1 MLRTAIL
8 CLLFFSQ
15 LVILK
20 AQKDTAKQRP
30 FVFAGIGNYEY
41 LHVGI
46 NVPIRKKYY
55 FEIAAGIKPWGFENY
70 NYQMAYLGFGRKLLK
85 EKPRKLNLF
94 IQLKLLTWHFNNKY
108 NEFLVEGINSE
119 LRLTYSINKRSMI
132 SLNGG
137 VLYNSPLYYD
147 RKTYL
152 EVGWPHE
159 WQPSFSL
166 QYLIRIK

>member
-1 MLRTAIL
+1 MLRLAIL
-8 CLLFFSQ
+8 CLLINSQ
-15 LVILK
+15 SLQLI
-20 AQKDTAKQRP
+20 AQKDTIKQSP
-30 FVFAGIGNYEY
+30 FVFLGIGNYEY

-55 FEIAAGIKPWGFENY
+55 FEMAAGIKPWGFENY

-94 IQLKLLTWHFNNKY
+94 LQLKLLTWHFNNKY
-108 NEFLVEGINSE
+108 NEFLVEGINPE
-119 LRLTYSINKRSMI
+119 LRLVYTINKKVSVSM
-132 SLNGG
+132 NGG
-137 VLYNSPLYYD
+137 VLYNFPLYYD

-159 WQPSFSL
+159 WQPSFSVQFL
-166 QYLIRIK
+166 VRLK

>member
-1 MLRTAIL
+1 MLRLTIL
-8 CLLFFSQ
+8 SLLIFSQ
-15 LVILK
+15 SLLLK
-20 AQKDTAKQRP
+20 AQQDTLKQRP

-55 FEIAAGIKPWGFENY
+55 FELAAGIKPWGFKNY
-70 NYQMAYLGFGRKLLK
+70 NYQMAYLDFGRRLLK
-85 EKPRKLNLF
+85 EKPGKLNLF

-108 NEFLVEGINSE
+108 NEFLVEGINPE
-119 LRLTYSINKRSMI
+119 FRLAYSITKKAMI

-137 VLYNSPLYYD
+137 LLYNSPLYYN